1 LKLILTSWKCN
12 PLDCERRG
20 SDNAIGEHPFIAS
33 MKTKFFKSAV
43 LENKQRGAMT
53 CLLFLCL
60 ISSGLASA
68 TVQLSNPKRITAMQ
82 VGSAAEGARVT
93 IVSDSALSD
102 YEAFRRGDRFYV
114 KIPSAEFTSAV
125 PQLRADG
132 FENVQG
138 QRVGD
143 NVVVSFKLQPG
154 ASARVDQRSNRLDVV
169 FSAPGRNPLNSA
181 SAASARGLADAPRT
195 SFDRGANAAGP
206 FPRGSAT
213 IFHDWAIAEGSRTT
227 TGRRASKNSLSNN
240 LPVDG
245 NSQSTASN
253 GAANPASPV
262 LLPSSIP
269 APTSYTSSPNA
280 TPAGLASSN
289 PAASST
295 GNGFLDWKARR
306 RSALQWVSANRFAT
320 LLGGLI
326 VSSLILFLATVV
338 HSRRVGGDDG
348 LPKTTPSEL
357 AKKPS
362 IALASVAADFKNRML
377 SKRSITSPT
386 ARLGEHEEEERE
398 VFEL

>member
-1 LKLILTSWKCN
+1 
-12 PLDCERRG
+12 
-20 SDNAIGEHPFIAS
+20 
-33 MKTKFFKSAV
+33 M
-43 LENKQRGAMT
+43 
-53 CLLFLCL
+53 
-60 ISSGLASA
+60 
-68 TVQLSNPKRITAMQ
+68 SNPKRITAMQ

-132 FENVQG
+132 FEDVQG

-143 NVVVSFKLQPG
+143 SVVVSFKLQPG

-169 FSAPGRNPLNSA
+169 FSAPGRNLLNST
-181 SAASARGLADAPRT
+181 SAASARGLAGAPRT

-213 IFHDWAIAEGSRTT
+213 IFHDEAIAEGSRAT
-227 TGRRASKNSLSNN
+227 TGRRAPKNSLSNN
-240 LPVDG
+240 LPADG
-245 NSQSTASN
+245 NSQSTTSN
-253 GAANPASPV
+253 GTANSASPA

-269 APTSYTSSPNA
+269 APTSHTSSPTA
-280 TPAGLASSN
+280 TPAALASSN
-289 PAASST
+289 PIAST
-295 GNGFLDWKARR
+295 TANGFLDWKARR
-306 RSALQWVSANRFAT
+306 HSALQWVSANRFAT

-326 VSSLILFLATVV
+326 VSSLILFLATLV
-338 HSRRVGGDDG
+338 HSRRNSVIVKHLDAPEAKTKIQPKFSSAVGFDKVGGDNG

-362 IALASVAADFKNRML
+362 IALASVAADFKNHAWML
-377 SKRSITSPT
+377 SKPSITSPT
-386 ARLGEHEEEERE
+386 AGSGEHEEEERE